1 MTAAPETASGSGGG
15 GTSEG
20 LAALS
25 VTLPTFTG
33 PLDLLLHLVRK
44 NSLSIY
50 DIPIAT
56 LCDQYHET
64 LRTMQ
69 ELDLEIASEFLTTA
83 SWLVYIKSRML
94 LPRPA
99 EGEAEDP
106 REELVERL
114 LEYRRVKAVAD
125 ILHDEDVVRRCLW
138 RPALAAPDA
147 VEEHELDL
155 EAVDLR
161 VLARAYLEVMER
173 HAIENPSPLT
183 VLPLRHTVEQKMR
196 DLYRRVREE
205 RLVRLLSYLH
215 TLPDV
220 EEVVTLVMATLELV
234 RLGGVRA
241 EQRVRFAEIYL
252 RPGQKGLDLERVL
265 EAGDGA

>member
-1 MTAAPETASGSGGG
+1 MTGEPVAPPGGVGETAGEGG
-15 GTSEG
+15 
-20 LAALS
+20 
-25 VTLPTFTG
+25 LPPVELPAFSG

-56 LCDQYHET
+56 LCDQYHEA
-64 LRTMQ
+64 LRAMQ

-94 LPRPA
+94 LPRPEEA
-99 EGEAEDP
+99 EAEDP

-125 ILHDEDVVRRCLW
+125 ILHDEDVVRRCVW
-138 RPALAAPDA
+138 TPAIEGPVGGSGDSE
-147 VEEHELDL
+147 VEL
-155 EAVDLR
+155 EAIDLR
-161 VLARAYLEVMER
+161 VLARTYLDVMER
-173 HAIENPSPLT
+173 HAVENPSPLT

-205 RLVRLLSYLH
+205 RLLRLLSYLH

-234 RLGGVRA
+234 RLGGVHA
-241 EQRVRFAEIYL
+241 EQRTRFAEIYL
-252 RPGQKGLDLERVL
+252 RPGPVGLDLERVL